1 MVEYL
6 CVGTTKR
13 AAGRRFDREHGVT
26 TQALLFLGELGEPR
40 GEAYAHATHY
50 EPVPISDFRAL
61 MRRVPKEAVCASTFV
76 DVGAGMGRAL
86 LLAREYPFKQIVGIE
101 LSPHLFEIAR
111 ENLSSGREFTPACPD
126 VRLVRGDARKRR
138 MPPGDL
144 VVFLYNPFDAEAL
157 DDVLDRIGER
167 RHAGESW
174 LLYHTPVHGDRVTQR
189 GYETVATFSGAA
201 AYRLS
206 AASMNDSIPAASSA
220 AAK

>member
-1 MVEYL
+1 
-6 CVGTTKR
+6 VGTTKR

-26 TQALLFLGELGEPR
+26 TQALLFLGELGAER

-61 MRRVPKEAVCASTFV
+61 MRRVPNAFVRAATFV
-76 DVGAGMGRAL
+76 DVGAGMGRAV

-101 LSPHLFEIAR
+101 LSPQLLEVAR
-111 ENLSSGREFTPACPD
+111 ENLARAHGFDVACRD
-126 VRLVRGDARKRR
+126 VRLLRADARKRR
-138 MPPGDL
+138 MPRGEL

-157 DDVLDRIGER
+157 DAVLDRIEER
-167 RHAGESW
+167 AYARDVW
-174 LLYHTPVHGDRVTQR
+174 LLYHTPVHADFVVRR

-206 AASMNDSIPAASSA
+206 HASMNDSSSSTSSA
-220 AAK
+220 GEK